1 MRNTFTWTT
10 GSKWLRDTVNIYP
23 LPHSGTFRKKIVC
36 TEKVYEIDNAETILW
51 ISSISLIISF
61 NKVWELLFNFYKIH
75 FNEESL
81 DSPLPNIGFGDLPD
95 TKFQSG

>member
-1 MRNTFTWTT
+1 MRNTFTWTS

-61 NKVWELLFNFYKIH
+61 NKVWELLEN
-75 FNEESL
+75 
-81 DSPLPNIGFGDLPD
+81 PL
-95 TKFQSG
+95 